1 MKNLVLLV
9 VVVVL
14 LGLVV
19 GESHSNVYVTTC
31 HSDGEC
37 GSVCSGKESS
47 DESAP
52 TEGFV
57 VVVVVLVVVVVVLV
71 LVVISFFFG

>member
-1 MKNLVLLV
+1 MMLRVLLLLV
-9 VVVVL
+9 VLVLVGVVS
-14 LGLVV
+14 

-47 DESAP
+47 DEAAP
-52 TEGFV
+52 TEGWW
-57 VVVVVLVVVVVVLV
+57 
-71 LVVISFFFG
+71 